1 MTTTIDNVKLR
12 DYTKPDKIIS
22 KYDTIVKGFDS
33 GKTLDIEFRK
43 EQLRNLY
50 YAIKDHEQ
58 LLVDALIKDFHR
70 APFETEFLEL
80 HGVYAEINLAISNL
94 DKWAA
99 DEPLGFDVRMMMSRP
114 VLRRQPYGSVL
125 IFGPWNYPYL
135 CAIVPVVSA
144 LAAGN
149 TVVLKP
155 TEMAPYSSE
164 VVASILERA
173 LHPAIFQVVL
183 GSVAESSLLLE
194 QKWDKIMVTGSC
206 NVGKIVATAAAKNLT
221 PVVLELGGKSPAIV
235 SRSANIK
242 LAARRI
248 AWGKFSNS
256 GQTCIAPDYVIID
269 KDVKDKFIAEMIK
282 ALKHF
287 YPNLTK
293 DTEDWTHIATDRLWE
308 RAGKLIETTK
318 GKIEFQWGKPDKAS
332 KFYPPTVVSGVG
344 TDDSLMAEEIF
355 APLLPIIAV
364 NDVNTDALPLVR
376 ENDFPL
382 AAYVFSTDSKQADWL
397 LARIRS
403 GAAVVNDC
411 VVQGGSSTIPFGG
424 IKNSGAGRY
433 HGKFGF
439 DEFSHARPL
448 LRQPNFIEALLH
460 GRYAPYRASNL
471 KNLRFLGV
479 PSEWF
484 PRQGPVRRSL
494 LGRLMRCRK
503 VQVLILIVIALILK
517 SRV

>member
-1 MTTTIDNVKLR
+1 MSMNITEVKPR
-12 DYTKPDKIIS
+12 EYTKKDKINA
-22 KYDTIVKGFDS
+22 KHETLVKGFDS
-33 GKTLDIEFRK
+33 GKTLDLEFRK

-50 YAIKDHEQ
+50 YAIKDNEQ
-58 LLVDALIKDFHR
+58 LLKDALIKDFHR
-70 APFETEFLEL
+70 SPFETEFLEL
-80 HGVYAEINLAISNL
+80 HGVYSEINLAITNL

-99 DEPLGFDVRMMMSRP
+99 DESLGFDIRMMMARP

-144 LAAGN
+144 IAAGN
-149 TVVLKP
+149 TVLLKP
-155 TEMAPYSSE
+155 TEMAPYSTE
-164 VVASILERA
+164 VVATILERA
-173 LHPAIFQVVL
+173 LHPSIFQCVTGAVE
-183 GSVAESSLLLE
+183 ESTALLE
-194 QKWDKIMVTGSC
+194 LKWDKIMVTGSS
-206 NVGKIVATAAAKNLT
+206 NVGKIVATAAAKDLT

-235 SRSANIK
+235 SRDANIK

-269 KDVKDKFIAEMIK
+269 DEVKEKFIAELVK
-282 ALKHF
+282 ALKTS
-287 YPNLTK
+287 YPNLDK
-293 DTEDWTHIATDRLWE
+293 DTEDWTHIATDRLWD
-308 RAGKLIETTK
+308 RANKLIETTK
-318 GKIEFQWGKPDKAS
+318 GKVEFQWGKADKAS
-332 KFYPPTVVSGVG
+332 KFYPPTVVSGVEL
-344 TDDSLMAEEIF
+344 DDCLMGEEIF
-355 APLLPIIAV
+355 APLLPILSV
-364 NDVNTDALPLVR
+364 SDVNTQALPIVR
-376 ENDFPL
+376 QHDYPL
-382 AAYVFSTDSKQADWL
+382 AAYFFTTNSKRADEL
-397 LARIRS
+397 LSRIRS

-411 VVQGGSSTIPFGG
+411 IVQGGSAAIPFGG
-424 IKNSGAGRY
+424 IKNSGTGRY

-484 PRQGPVRRSL
+484 PRSGPVRRGL
-494 LGRLMRCRK
+494 LSRLLNSRK
-503 VQVLILIVIALILK
+503 VQVLVLIFVALFLK